1 MGLLSRNGHLRP
13 DTLRSI
19 TKRPQ
24 GKERNHDIPLPSVV
38 MPREL
43 FHLGA
48 GLPPRCPHRMSWW
61 DLCPLPS
68 PSMPVPNCPS
78 ARLTYLWDFRC
89 PLLNACAP
97 RTPKPTIYSCCAQPS
112 LPPSHFPTPL
122 NRHGVTVSPP
132 PRVASPP
139 RFLFPFLRDDCTP
152 GPCSSRP

>member
-24 GKERNHDIPLPSVV
+24 GKERNHDIPLPSVA
-38 MPREL
+38 MPRKL

-48 GLPPRCPHRMSWW
+48 GLPPLPAQDELVGPVSSPLTFNACPKLPVSPL
-61 DLCPLPS
+61 DL
-68 PSMPVPNCPS
+68 SMG
-78 ARLTYLWDFRC
+78 FRC
-89 PLLNACAP
+89 PLLNACAL
-97 RTPKPTIYSCCAQPS
+97 RTLKTTIYSCCAQPS
-112 LPPSHFPTPL
+112 LPPSHFPIPL
-122 NRHGVTVSPP
+122 NGHGVTISPP

-139 RFLFPFLRDDCTP
+139 RFLFPFLRGNCTP